1 MNHNEKWLAAAAGLE
16 EDILYLR
23 AALQSASRH
32 AASGLRQSIERLQL
46 AVAVFQE
53 NAASG
58 MQWPSR
64 DQLFSIHLRPCA
76 AVTTGL
82 RRPFKFAN

>member
-1 MNHNEKWLAAAAGLE
+1 MNHTKKWLAAAAGLE
-16 EDILYLR
+16 EDIRYLR
-23 AALQSASRH
+23 AALQSSPSQ
-32 AASGLRQSIERLQL
+32 AASGLKQSIERLQL

-64 DQLFSIHLRPCA
+64 GDLFSIHLRPCA
-76 AVTTGL
+76 AATIVNRQL
-82 RRPFKFAN
+82 KFSN